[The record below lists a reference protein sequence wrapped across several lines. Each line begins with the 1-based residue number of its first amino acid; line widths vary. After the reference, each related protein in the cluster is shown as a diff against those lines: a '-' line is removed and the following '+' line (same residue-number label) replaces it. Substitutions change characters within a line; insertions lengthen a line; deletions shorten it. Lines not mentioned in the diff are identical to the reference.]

1 MEGFINFSLAKES
14 MMRMSNLLA
23 AVSFPLCCLTQ
34 SPAVQAAPVDDP
46 VPFKKENVYGGWSKD
61 LFADAAVVQGPH
73 KTIYVAGMASE
84 NPESGRI
91 DHLGDFSA
99 QCAMAY
105 GKIRKILVE
114 QGADMNSIVR
124 TVAYVTD
131 MRYLNQYVACQKDA
145 LGGAALPPHTML
157 NVNRLAWPGMMVE
170 VEVTAVVP
178 EKR

>member
-1 MEGFINFSLAKES
+1 MIKES
-14 MMRMSNLLA
+14 MMRMSNVLTAL
-23 AVSFPLCCLTQ
+23 SFPLCCLTQ
-34 SPAVQAAPVDDP
+34 LPAAQAAPVDGP

-61 LFADAAVVQGPH
+61 LFADAAVVAGAH

-91 DHLGDFSA
+91 DHLGDFGA

-105 GKIRKILVE
+105 GKIKKILAD

-131 MRYLNQYVACQKDA
+131 MRYFNQYMACQKDA